1 LSSTVIEVHKLSKM
15 YDDFVAVNGIEFTV
29 ESGEFFGFVG
39 PNGAGKTT
47 TINMLCTLAKPS
59 GGSALIA
66 GFDVATQPDQVRRQI
81 GVVFQEA
88 TLDNRLTC
96 RENLE
101 FHAAVYHIPP
111 AERVERITEVL
122 DLVELTRFA
131 DDVVDNFSGGMRRRL
146 EVARG
151 LLHSPKVLFLDEPTL
166 GLDPQTRNRIWEYL
180 RRLADRDDMTVFM
193 TTHYMDEAENCD
205 RVAVIDQGAIVA
217 IDTPA
222 ALKKQTGE
230 TTLDG
235 VFLKLTGQAIRDE
248 DILTGKHM
256 SRIAAKAKGG
266 R

>member
-1 LSSTVIEVHKLSKM
+1 MQNSVIEVNGLTKR
-15 YDDFVAVNGIEFTV
+15 YGDFTAVDGIDFTV
-29 ESGEFFGFVG
+29 GAGEFFGFVG

-47 TINMLCTLAKPS
+47 TISMLCTLARPTA
-59 GGSALIA
+59 GRATIA
-66 GFDVATQPDQVRRQI
+66 GFDISAQSDQVRRQI

-88 TLDNRLTC
+88 TLDNRLTA
-96 RENLE
+96 RENLS
-101 FHAAVYHIPP
+101 FHAAVYHVPP
-111 AERVERITEVL
+111 AERGARLTDVL
-122 DLVELTRFA
+122 ELVELTRFA
-131 DDVVDNFSGGMRRRL
+131 DDIVDNFSGGMRRRL

-193 TTHYMDEAENCD
+193 TTHYMEEAENCD
-205 RVAVIDQGAIVA
+205 RVAVIDRGAIVA
-217 IDTPA
+217 IDTPS

-235 VFLKLTGQAIRDE
+235 VFLRLTGQAIRDE